1 MAKTPSTSAATR
13 VVPSTCMGAAPRVSL
28 CSVNALPPPRYHAIR
43 EEEISAFQP
52 ISKSTRKSCDE

>member
-1 MAKTPSTSAATR
+1 
-13 VVPSTCMGAAPRVSL
+13 VVPSTCTGAAPRVSL